1 MGRFAVCGQA
11 DEVAHARLLGLA
23 DWGWGGKFRSGS
35 QIYCPDVPLQRCI
48 FHKLCNLLRDLTVPD
63 SLDRLSEHAY
73 RRTILDQAR
82 LIWQAEGEPQA
93 WQRYHA
99 FCKQWSDS
107 QPKAVRTLQRD
118 FDCTLAFFHV
128 QTLAQERGEDWP
140 LTHLR
145 TTSHLE
151 RKNRNF
157 RRRLRQAV
165 LFHSLDGL
173 EAAVFQ
179 NHTLRETLSPTS

>member
-1 MGRFAVCGQA
+1 MFASVSYRVC
-11 DEVAHARLLGLA
+11 
-23 DWGWGGKFRSGS
+23 
-35 QIYCPDVPLQRCI
+35 
-48 FHKLCNLLRDLTVPD
+48 
-63 SLDRLSEHAY
+63 LSMVS
-73 RRTILDQAR
+73 R

-99 FCKQWSDS
+99 FCHQWNDS

-118 FDCTLAFFHV
+118 FERTLAFFHA

-151 RKNRNF
+151 RENRNF

-165 LFHSLDGL
+165 LFHSQDGL

-179 NHTLRETLSPTS
+179 NHTLRETLSTTS